1 MPEWILEVSDLNEY
15 VRAML
20 NADPALRSV
29 RLRGEIS
36 NFKRHSSG
44 HWYFTLKDDRCRISA
59 VMFRQNAMRMS
70 LRPMDGMRVIVS
82 GQVSLYPESGTY
94 QVYCENMRPD
104 GVGTLY
110 QQFEALKQK
119 LQLEGLFDAAR
130 KRPLPWRPRKIA
142 VVTSETGAVLHDIRR
157 VSAARDPG
165 VPLVLLPVAVQGQGA
180 AEEIAAAIRHAA
192 KLPEVDVII
201 TGRGGGSMEDLWA
214 FNEEAVARAIAE
226 SPIPVISA
234 VGHETDTTIA
244 DFAADARAST
254 PSNAAEMAV
263 PDRREII
270 DGLHGVQ
277 RHLSDTMAAL
287 LQQRRYELLQLQR
300 RMEAVRPEQRITA
313 LLARTEALRLRLDA
327 AADAKLPAQTHRLHL
342 AGIRLNAATDKALHA
357 PKERLT
363 RARARLTALNPTA
376 VLERGYALVLSGD
389 TVVSSAG
396 QANQLDQ
403 MTLRFRDGSVSVE
416 RRNDHGCEE
425 KADL

>member
-70 LRPMDGMRVIVS
+70 IRPMDGMSVIVS

-94 QVYCENMRPD
+94 QVYCDNMRPD

-119 LQLEGLFDAAR
+119 LQLEGLFDQAR

-157 VSAARDPG
+157 VAARRDPG
-165 VPLVLLPVAVQGQGA
+165 VPLVLLPVQVQGQGA
-180 AEEIAAAIRHAA
+180 AEEIAAAIRKAG
-192 KLPEVDVII
+192 KLPGIDVII

-214 FNEEAVARAIAE
+214 FNEEIVARAIAE

-270 DGLHGVQ
+270 EGLRGIR
-277 RHLSDTMAAL
+277 RHMTDAMTGL
-287 LQQRRYELLQLQR
+287 LQERRYELLTLQR
-300 RMEAVRPEQRITA
+300 RMEALRPEQRITA
-313 LLARTEALRLRLDA
+313 LTARVAGMKLRLNAAMDARLPAMAHRIGMAGMRLDA
-327 AADAKLPAQTHRLHL
+327 AMDKRMASPQERINRAK
-342 AGIRLNAATDKALHA
+342 
-357 PKERLT
+357 
-363 RARARLTALNPTA
+363 ARLSALNPSA
-376 VLERGYALVLSGD
+376 VLERGYALVMDGER
-389 TVVSSAG
+389 VVSSAAK
-396 QANQLDQ
+396 ANETSH
-403 MTLRFRDGSVSVE
+403 MTLRFRDGSVAVE
-416 RRNDHGCEE
+416 RRKTDGCKE

>member
-1 MPEWILEVSDLNEY
+1 MPDWILEVSDLNEY

-20 NADPALRSV
+20 NADPALRSL

-44 HWYFTLKDDRCRISA
+44 HWYFTLKDDRCRINA

-70 LRPMDGMRVIVS
+70 IRPMDGMSVIVS
-82 GQVSLYPESGTY
+82 GQVSLYPESGMY
-94 QVYCENMRPD
+94 QIYCDNMRPD

-119 LQLEGLFDAAR
+119 LQMEGLFDQAR

-157 VSAARDPG
+157 VSARRDPG
-165 VPLVLLPVAVQGQGA
+165 VPLVLLPVQVQGVGA
-180 AEEIAAAIRHAA
+180 AEDIARAIRRAG
-192 KLPEVDVII
+192 KLDGVDVII

-214 FNEEAVARAIAE
+214 FNEEIVARAIAE

-270 DGLHGVQ
+270 EGLRDIR
-277 RHLSDTMAAL
+277 RHMNNAMNTLMQS
-287 LQQRRYELLQLQR
+287 RRYDLLLLQR
-300 RMEAVRPEQRITA
+300 RMAACQPEQRVAA
-313 LLARTEALRLRLDA
+313 LSAQVNGLRLRLNTAMDARLPVLAHRLGMAGMRLDA
-327 AADAKLPAQTHRLHL
+327 AM
-342 AGIRLNAATDKALHA
+342 DKGLTR
-357 PKERLT
+357 PQERMD
-363 RARARLTALNPTA
+363 RARARLTALNPAA
-376 VLERGYALVLSGD
+376 VLERGYALVMDGKQVITSAD
-389 TVVSSAG
+389 T
-396 QANQLDQ
+396 ANKMDQ
-403 MTLRFRDGSVSVE
+403 MTLRFRDGSVQVE
-416 RRNDHGCEE
+416 RR
-425 KADL
+425 K